1 MEIQVRVEQLAV
13 GASESGILKEPTLSL
28 EFTLEGIVGDR
39 HAGFT
44 KKADG
49 RDQGVR
55 RGTIV
60 RNWRQWSAVSTEEL
74 ERISAAMQIEKIE
87 PTWLGANIAF
97 SGHESLTQIPKGS
110 TIWFSSG
117 AVLTVEGENA
127 PCIGPGK
134 EIARHFDSV
143 SPSAF
148 PKAAQHLRGLV
159 GVVYRAGKVSLGSTA
174 TIVPYEGFDALT
186 RPPQDL

>member
-1 MEIQVRVEQLAV
+1 MEVQVRVEQLAV
-13 GASESGILKEPTLSL
+13 GASENGILKEPTLSL
-28 EFTLEGIVGDR
+28 EFTLEGIAGDR

-44 KKADG
+44 KRADG
-49 RDQGVR
+49 RDQGVK

-60 RNWRQWSAVSTEEL
+60 RNWRQWSAVSIEEL
-74 ERISAAMQIEKIE
+74 ARISALMQVDNIE

-97 SGHESLTQIPKGS
+97 SGHEFLTQIPKGS

-143 SPSAF
+143 SPSSF
-148 PKAAQHLRGLV
+148 PKAARNLRGLV
-159 GVVYRAGKVSLGSTA
+159 GVVYRAGKVSLGETA
-174 TIVPYEGFDALT
+174 TIVIYEAFDALT
-186 RPPQDL
+186 PKPQVR